1 MADPWIERQWIRQY
15 RLLLACYQSEPTDHR
30 YTQLR
35 MLRDKVQIYCKRE
48 GRIFPE
54 SDFED
59 PGQRELR
66 ELMKAA
72 YRGWKRD
79 SRFTA

>member
-1 MADPWIERQWIRQY
+1 
-15 RLLLACYQSEPTDHR
+15 
-30 YTQLR
+30 